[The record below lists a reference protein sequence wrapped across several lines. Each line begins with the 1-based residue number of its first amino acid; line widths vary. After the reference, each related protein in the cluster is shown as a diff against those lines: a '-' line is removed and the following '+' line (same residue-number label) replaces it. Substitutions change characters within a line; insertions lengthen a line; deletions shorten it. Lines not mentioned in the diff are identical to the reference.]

1 MPRPMPATAVPTR
14 RPLRSTRALG
24 AAMRPRDEI
33 RRELLSL
40 IVWWSAWSL
49 CDDYLLDFSPAFE
62 LLFLALVAVYVGAG
76 RWCERR
82 ALARRRHWSSSFL
95 HDADDALPPASLPPP
110 ASAPALAPAPHSPVS
125 SPEQTTAPAPA
136 RISRI

>member
-1 MPRPMPATAVPTR
+1 
-14 RPLRSTRALG
+14 
-24 AAMRPRDEI
+24 MRPRDEM

-76 RWCERR
+76 WWRERR

-95 HDADDALPPASLPPP
+95 HDADDALPPASLP
-110 ASAPALAPAPHSPVS
+110 APARHSPVH
-125 SPEQTTAPAPA
+125 SPEHATAPA